1 MPASRQTDATATSG
15 STFAPVMGRIP
26 LDLVEAAGFR
36 VTGGAEGFGVGFGRG
51 CLGGALDV
59 GVIVGAGELM
69 HVHAGV
75 GVGFGLL
82 FMHGQVGVGVG
93 FGLLFMHVQVGV
105 GVRVGVGS
113 LFVHGQVGV
122 GVGVLVGG
130 AVLVVGVGVA
140 VAVAVAVAVQLSQ
153 PPERDR
159 VTEAT
164 ELPAVAASAVPP
176 PHKASTAVAS
186 ATTTE
191 AAVHLIG
198 HLSLWSQS
206 ITLSEQIQACMY
218 GCRPHVVAD

>member
-1 MPASRQTDATATSG
+1 VPASRQTDATATSG

-69 HVHAGV
+69 HVHVGV
-75 GVGFGLL
+75 GVGVGVGLLFMHGQVGVGVGFGFGLL

-93 FGLLFMHVQVGV
+93 VLV
-105 GVRVGVGS
+105 
-113 LFVHGQVGV
+113 V

-130 AVLVVGVGVA
+130 AVLVVVVGVG

-191 AAVHLIG
+191 AAVHLMG

-206 ITLSEQIQACMY
+206 ITLSKQIQACMY
-218 GCRPHVVAD
+218 GCRPHAVAD

>member
-1 MPASRQTDATATSG
+1 VPASRQTDATATSG

-69 HVHAGV
+69 HVHVGV
-75 GVGFGLL
+75 GVGVGVGLL

-105 GVRVGVGS
+105 GVG
-113 LFVHGQVGV
+113 
-122 GVGVLVGG
+122 
-130 AVLVVGVGVA
+130 VLVVGVGVLVVGVVLVVVVGVG

-186 ATTTE
+186 TTTNE
-191 AAVHLIG
+191 AAVHLMG
-198 HLSLWSQS
+198 HLSLRSQS
-206 ITLSEQIQACMY
+206 ITLSKQFRHASMAV
-218 GCRPHVVAD
+218 GLMP